1 MKTVTV
7 MMIMMIANLKLRK
20 KAFFMLNSNSSF
32 LQEHFFS
39 YKSECPLCFFVISC
53 NFFRENLLSDVF
65 VAFCLQYLEI

>member
-32 LQEHFFS
+32 LQEQFFF
-39 YKSECPLCFFVISC
+39 L
-53 NFFRENLLSDVF
+53 
-65 VAFCLQYLEI
+65 